1 MVIESI
7 QKWVV
12 TKQEPCI
19 QVIQVIQVNH
29 DPPVISL
36 EQSSFLQV
44 KIYMKVDLHM
54 VGCRQFAGVRRLA

>member
-12 TKQEPCI
+12 TKQEPC
-19 QVIQVIQVNH
+19 IQVIQVNH